1 MRQVFSS
8 ARLENVEGVAA
19 LLREAG
25 IEVRITDGRSYK
37 GGRRRTASYGER
49 EATRPAVWVVKS
61 EDQARARELLREAGL
76 IESTRG
82 GGGSKLR
89 FRSEFGDESTRTPA
103 QRRATRIKLALLA
116 GIVIVVVM
124 AFVRGGR
131 TPLAVDTATGPF
143 DGRAAAML
151 VPVATAVLQS
161 ELARVDTPVACLSV
175 DGADAPREVR
185 DVLRPRERQT
195 LVPASHCTRIAD
207 EDTGSVHP
215 QSKQPATFVEVARFK
230 PTAADAGTVEFTAYH
245 HRMWARYK
253 TLEVRRVQGRWQV
266 VRVLRHVAT

>member
-1 MRQVFSS
+1 MRQVFAS
-8 ARLENVEGVAA
+8 ARLENVEGVAQ
-19 LLREAG
+19 LLRDAG
-25 IEVRITDGRSYK
+25 IEVRITEGRSYK
-37 GGRRRTASYGER
+37 GNRRRTASYGER
-49 EATRPAVWVVKS
+49 EAARPAVWVVKS

-76 IESTRG
+76 IDSTR

-131 TPLAVDTATGPF
+131 TPPVVDTARGPF
-143 DGRAAAML
+143 DGRTAAML

-175 DGADAPREVR
+175 DGVDAPREVR
-185 DVLRPRERQT
+185 DALRPRERQT

-215 QSKQPATFVEVARFK
+215 QSKQPATLVEVARFK

-266 VRVLRHVAT
+266 VRVVKHVAT